1 MTTKTKGPNDSAK
14 PLTEA
19 QRNHLAA
26 LNSAFMQAKQ
36 RMDEFVAY
44 LRAEHDAP
52 AGRWLLRNLQVGFE
66 RIPERPKREEKQAD
80 EAKD

>member
-1 MTTKTKGPNDSAK
+1 MTENTK

-19 QRNHLAA
+19 QRDHLAA
-26 LNSAFMQAKQ
+26 LNAAFMQTKQ

-52 AGRWLLRNLQVGFE
+52 ADKWQLRNLQVGFE
-66 RIPERPKREEKQAD
+66 QMPKPKREEK
-80 EAKD
+80 

>member
-1 MTTKTKGPNDSAK
+1 MDEKSK
-14 PLTEA
+14 PLTAA

-26 LNSAFMQAKQ
+26 LNAAFMQDKQ

-52 AGRWLLRNLQVGFE
+52 ANGWRLRNLQVGFE
-66 RIPERPKREEKQAD
+66 RIPEKPKGDKDAAD
-80 EAKD
+80 D

>member
-1 MTTKTKGPNDSAK
+1 MDTKT
-14 PLTEA
+14 LTDA

-26 LNSAFMQAKQ
+26 LNAAFMQDKQ

-52 AGRWLLRNLQVGFE
+52 ANGWRLRNLQVGFE
-66 RIPERPKREEKQAD
+66 RIPEKPKGDKDAAD
-80 EAKD
+80 D

>member
-1 MTTKTKGPNDSAK
+1 MTETK

-26 LNSAFMQAKQ
+26 VNAAFMQARQ

-52 AGRWLLRNLQVGFE
+52 DGQWVLRNLQTGFE
-66 RIPERPKREEKQAD
+66 QIDKQEEARNG
-80 EAKD
+80 

>member
-1 MTTKTKGPNDSAK
+1 MTETTK

-26 LNSAFMQAKQ
+26 LTSALRQDKQ
-36 RMDEFVAY
+36 RVEEFFGY

-52 AGRWLLRNLQVGFE
+52 AGEWTLKSVQIGFE
-66 RIPERPKREEKQAD
+66 RIEEVAHGSIVPSST
-80 EAKD
+80 

>member
-1 MTTKTKGPNDSAK
+1 MTENTR

-26 LNSAFMQAKQ
+26 LNAAFMQGKQ
-36 RMDEFVAY
+36 RMDTFIAY

-52 AGRWLLRNLQVGFE
+52 AGEWGLRNLQTGFE
-66 RIPERPKREEKQAD
+66 RIPEKPKRKERDDA
-80 EAKD
+80 AKD

>member
-1 MTTKTKGPNDSAK
+1 MDTKT
-14 PLTEA
+14 LTDA

-26 LNSAFMQAKQ
+26 LNTAFMQDKQ

-52 AGRWLLRNLQVGFE
+52 ADKWRLRNLIVGFE
-66 RIPERPKREEKQAD
+66 QIPEKPKGDKDAAD
-80 EAKD
+80 D

>member
-1 MTTKTKGPNDSAK
+1 MDTK

-26 LNSAFMQAKQ
+26 LNAAFMQGKH
-36 RMDEFVAY
+36 RMDEFVVY

-52 AGRWLLRNLQVGFE
+52 AGEWVLQNLQTGFE
-66 RIPERPKREEKQAD
+66 RIPQHGD
-80 EAKD
+80 NGD